1 MDQLLFLLCCSVLMP
16 PTALSPLYLITAPNI
31 IHVGVPETI
40 AIQLDGIEKSVK
52 MKVYLFDINT
62 YTRCSD
68 EVEFELNAKNDYCD
82 YKDIVAL
89 PRRIKEAK
97 IWSRRT
103 KYINLVVQCPELF
116 TERRMVPILL
126 SSKKGYIF
134 IQTDKPIYTPNEN
147 VQFRIFT
154 LDRYMRP
161 VDETIK
167 ITTYNSR
174 DMRFP
179 SYLLNS
185 KYGLFQKLKIPGI
198 AKPGI
203 WRIEAQFDD
212 SPMSMASAQFEV
224 KEFVLPS
231 FSVVVNLEHAFY
243 LVTKAEFKFDI
254 SAQHTYGKGV
264 EGMAYVRFGIIDGM
278 QNKTYIRGLEQQ
290 LQIKRGSVESSLIT
304 ATLEKKLKNLGRM
317 TDFVGYHLYM
327 AVTVFET
334 ASGEMEESEVKNVK
348 LVSSPYVI
356 DLSKT
361 RDYFIPRF
369 PFYVLAK
376 VTYPD
381 GTPASGVPVRLEGT
395 MPKNTM
401 ENGQAEFV
409 IQKLADKEDSFN
421 IKVIAGDGAETTEA
435 NKNVSSYHS
444 NNKRYLNINVPR
456 DVIDPSSSILAE
468 VQSDSTPDSQ
478 DSKHYYYIA
487 TSKGKIL
494 KMGKALKGDF
504 VKIPIQL
511 STAMVPAFRLV
522 TYYYANI
529 EGNTEMV
536 ANSAWIDVKDVCEG
550 KITIKDMPNTYR
562 PGSEVSLHIKT
573 EDQGKLSLGIVDTA
587 AYVLN
592 SKNRLKPVKVFEEM
606 NSYDLGC
613 TYGGGANSVGVFM
626 DAGLTFIS
634 NVHTSEIRT
643 GYSCKTDNKR
653 MKRSLDIQQQY
664 MGKANQYNNNLKK
677 CCMDGLTLIPMKRS
691 CKDRAVRIKD
701 DECRKVFLTCCD
713 FGVEQRKNQSQKL
726 NTIGRQIGDNEDDV
740 FDEHS
745 VNIRS
750 YFPQSWHW
758 KTYSGTHAGENQFN
772 VVLPDSITTWEVQA
786 VGMFN
791 NKGFCVAEPKTIKV
805 FKEFFISLRL
815 PYSVKRNEQLEVRAI
830 LYNYHHDEI
839 QVKVYMKPVDNLC
852 SPATGRNQERNV
864 TVQAKSAISVYF
876 SVVPLTIGDIPIT
889 VAAYRTGFS
898 KISDV
903 VTKKLK
909 VLGEGVLKTEEQSIS
924 IDPRGKY
931 CIPFRKRFHV
941 ERQQNSRSSYQVL
954 EAKPPNMVPDTKSY
968 LYIRARGHVMGE
980 TVENS
985 LSPEGIDKLIQLPTG
1000 CTEQTTSKLAPT
1012 VFAVNYLDKS
1022 DQWLYLRPELKDD
1035 ALSHI
1040 RAGYKRIL
1048 EHKSAIGAYGSFN
1061 DYPGSTWLTAFIV
1074 KILSIASTQVE
1085 VKEDSVQDSV
1095 SFLLQSQTPAGEFYD
1110 AFPMFPT
1117 LQAGIKEESAKVPT
1131 TAFVAIA
1138 LMRSRVFFHEGLEI
1152 RKHVDAN
1159 ISKAIE
1165 YLSGELA
1172 NIERPYSLIITAY
1185 ALALFDPESSAAREA
1200 DEKLK
1205 AIAMYDQENA
1215 VRFWDDEG
1223 APHSG
1228 GTGQPGRG
1236 QASAVNVETTAYAL
1250 LQTLAMKDLQY
1261 AKPIVKWLTEQRSFG
1276 GGYRSTQDTVVAL
1289 EALSEYSI
1297 ATFQP
1302 EQLDLHFTFSHPKQK
1317 SKQVL
1322 NVQQRNALLQ
1332 DELKFPFGYN
1342 ISIEVKGKGT
1352 GTLTFLKSY
1361 LLLSEPKNTC
1371 DYFRLE
1377 VMVKGKVEYEAP
1389 EYNYEDYDK
1398 LMPADQPLSEIDW
1411 FDLRSRA
1418 RRQAPDPEEDRTIY
1432 YEVCAWHEPDKNR
1445 RASGMA
1451 IVDIS
1456 LLSGFEPKAADLN
1469 KLKTLVDRY
1478 INEYE
1483 FKDGRVLL
1491 YLEKVTEHRECIVFA
1506 AKQIIPIGLIQ
1517 PASATLYDYYNPSTK
1532 CTIFYNAPEQNT
1544 IALKLCQHDVC
1555 QCAEGRCP
1563 RMKKTFSTEL
1573 AEDARVRFAC
1583 YSPIVDYAF
1592 VANVLQ
1598 IDTIGSFQVY
1608 KVAITKRIKLASDES
1623 IQVNDIRHFLKSTA
1637 CPLKLEPLK
1646 SYLFMG
1652 KDGQTK
1658 DENHNTQYILD
1669 SKSWVEEMPSQ
1680 EKCKGTRQR
1689 RVCKELDQFIDD
1701 LKTTGCQL

>member
-1 MDQLLFLLCCSVLMP
+1 MDQLLFLLCCSVLIP
-16 PTALSPLYLITAPNI
+16 PTVLSPLYLITAPNI

-52 MKVYLFDINT
+52 IKVYLFDIKT
-62 YTRCSD
+62 YTYCSD
-68 EVEFELNAKNDYCD
+68 EVEFELNTKNDYCD

-89 PRRIKEAK
+89 PHRIKEAK

-154 LDRYMRP
+154 LDHYMRP

-185 KYGLFQKLKIPGI
+185 KYGLSQKLKIPDI
-198 AKPGI
+198 AKKNSSVNDKVGVGNSS
-203 WRIEAQFDD
+203 RN
-212 SPMSMASAQFEV
+212 V
-224 KEFVLPS
+224 CKRS
-231 FSVVVNLEHAFY
+231 FW
-243 LVTKAEFKFDI
+243 I
-254 SAQHTYGKGV
+254 
-264 EGMAYVRFGIIDGM
+264 
-278 QNKTYIRGLEQQ
+278 
-290 LQIKRGSVESSLIT
+290 
-304 ATLEKKLKNLGRM
+304 
-317 TDFVGYHLYM
+317 
-327 AVTVFET
+327 
-334 ASGEMEESEVKNVK
+334 SGEMEEAEVKNVK
-348 LVSSPYVI
+348 LVSSPYII

-361 RDYFIPRF
+361 RDYFAPRF

-401 ENGQAEFV
+401 ENGQVELI
-409 IQKLADKEDSFN
+409 IQKLANKTDPFN

-435 NKNVSSYHS
+435 NKNVSMYHS

-468 VQSDSTPDSQ
+468 VRSDSTPDSQ

-487 TSKGKIL
+487 ISKGKIL

-504 VKIPIQL
+504 VKIPVQL

-522 TYYYANI
+522 IYYYANI
-529 EGNTEMV
+529 KGNTEMV

-550 KITIKDMPNTYR
+550 KITIKDMPDTYR
-562 PGSEVSLHIKT
+562 PGSMVSLHIKT

-587 AYVLN
+587 VYVLN
-592 SKNRLKPVKVFEEM
+592 SKNKLKPAKVFEEM

-613 TYGGGANSVGVFM
+613 TYGGGANSAGVFM

-634 NVHTSEIRT
+634 NVHVSEIRA

-691 CKDRAVRIKD
+691 CKDRAVRIKE

-713 FGVEQRKNQSQKL
+713 FGVEVRKNQSQKL
-726 NTIGRQIGDNEDDV
+726 DTIGRQIGDDEDDV
-740 FDEHS
+740 FDEYS

-805 FKEFFISLRL
+805 FKKFFISLRL

-830 LYNYHHDEI
+830 LYNYHYDEI

-852 SPATGRNQERNV
+852 SPATGKNQERNV
-864 TVQAKSAISVYF
+864 TVQAKSALPVYF

-889 VAAYRTGFS
+889 VAVHTVGFF
-898 KISDV
+898 KLSDV

-924 IDPRGKY
+924 IDPRGK
-931 CIPFRKRFHV
+931 
-941 ERQQNSRSSYQVL
+941 SSYQVL
-954 EAKPPNMVPDTKSY
+954 EAKPSNVVPDTKSY
-968 LYIRARGHVMGE
+968 LYVRARGHVMGE

-1022 DQWLYLRPELKDD
+1022 DQWLHLRPELKDE

-1048 EHKSAIGAYGSFN
+1048 EHKNANGAYGSFN

-1085 VKEDSVQDSV
+1085 VKEDSVQNSI
-1095 SFLLQSQTPAGEFYD
+1095 SYLLKNQTPAGEFYD
-1110 AFPMFPT
+1110 AFPMFPN
-1117 LQAGIKEESAKVPT
+1117 LQGGVKKGSAKIPT

-1138 LMRSRVFFHEGLEI
+1138 LMRSRIFFHKDLEI
-1152 RKHVDAN
+1152 QKHLNAN

-1165 YLSGELA
+1165 YLSEELA
-1172 NIERPYSLIITAY
+1172 NIERPYSLTITAY

-1205 AIAMYDQENA
+1205 AIAIYDQENA

-1223 APHSG
+1223 ASHSG
-1228 GTGQPGRG
+1228 GAGQSGRG

-1276 GGYRSTQDTVVAL
+1276 GGYRSTQ
-1289 EALSEYSI
+1289 S
-1297 ATFQP
+1297 
-1302 EQLDLHFTFSHPKQK
+1302 FTIFAK
-1317 SKQVL
+1317 
-1322 NVQQRNALLQ
+1322 
-1332 DELKFPFGYN
+1332 
-1342 ISIEVKGKGT
+1342 
-1352 GTLTFLKSY
+1352 
-1361 LLLSEPKNTC
+1361 
-1371 DYFRLE
+1371 
-1377 VMVKGKVEYEAP
+1377 AP
-1389 EYNYEDYDK
+1389 EYNYEDYDE
-1398 LMPADQPLSEIDW
+1398 LVPADQPLSEIDW

-1432 YEVCAWHEPDKNR
+1432 YEVCAWHMPDKTQ

-1469 KLKTLVDRY
+1469 KLKKLVDRY
-1478 INEYE
+1478 INQYE
-1483 FKDGRVLL
+1483 FKNGRVLL
-1491 YLEKVTEHRECIVFA
+1491 YLDKVTEHRECIVFA

-1532 CTIFYNAPEQNT
+1532 CSIFYNAPEQST
-1544 IALKLCQHDVC
+1544 IVSKLCQHDVC

-1563 RMKKTFSTEL
+1563 RMKKTFSPEL
-1573 AEDARVRFAC
+1573 AEDARIQFAC
-1583 YSPIVDYAF
+1583 YKPIVDYAF
-1592 VANVLQ
+1592 VVNVLQ

-1608 KVAITKRIKLASDES
+1608 KVAITKRIKLASDEG
-1623 IQVNDIRHFLKSTA
+1623 IQVNDVRHFLKQTA

-1680 EKCKGTRQR
+1680 EKCEGTRQR
-1689 RVCKELDQFIDD
+1689 RICKELNQFTDD